1 MFDNKDMLYEIA
13 LDHPVHNC
21 LLPDRFMLDSTRD
34 RLWASLLGGKNA
46 IRELG
51 ERLRKSEHIEMT
63 SRETRRR
70 MSDESIITM
79 LMLSHES
86 RIVLMQAGTISPEEW
101 HDMVFSAQGKALSG
115 KPKKPKAWAL
125 KLESYDFDLT
135 RESVEKVM
143 LDLIQPYTDL
153 EFYRGLGQTEKDSA
167 DFVIN
172 AALCNLMSIDIS
184 FVLAFIEHYTFLMER
199 QTAFVM
205 GVTRAAKEG
214 GTAGK
219 SYSLLSPPTEVS
231 YPDYWRACLRTLFD
245 GMPDK
250 GQDITFTGLIRN
262 ANILL
267 SLTSH
272 GTHGIGAALRD
283 RLDRDEQRLFNG
295 LSRLQAEVEQSG
307 LQVEQEAW
315 KNAVETLAS
324 LPKIPAFPALSKSLL
339 AELERYVND
348 RSNLREQAER
358 SPKLFTD
365 PLHEVKRIKV
375 AITEEISKPNT
386 DVNKLGELTGQLS
399 EQTALFQESAAQLG
413 AMYAGVLQIG
423 LNLREKLVEFA
434 DGVEAQPTPE
444 VPAEPEVQAYPD
456 LREDLKQAKQEALT
470 LAEKLTVQEKLN
482 QSNSTVI
489 ENLTTELSE
498 YRGNVH
504 KLKQRLTF
512 IPKAPEEPEVT
523 TPLPFDLFKKII
535 IGAQPNPLEILSF
548 FELEAPDRVVVLPS
562 AKVSAD
568 EANDYRNG
576 HRLAELVQRLLYPY
590 FDAIQ
595 SGEADATARKIL
607 GNNNYAA
614 KESQGVEQNRSLR
627 SQREFEYNG
636 ETYYFQR
643 HLSLGRNYGT
653 ADSIRLYFEII
664 EGKVVIAYCGK
675 HLDSVQ
681 TN

>member
-1 MFDNKDMLYEIA
+1 M
-13 LDHPVHNC
+13 
-21 LLPDRFMLDSTRD
+21 
-34 RLWASLLGGKNA
+34 
-46 IRELG
+46 
-51 ERLRKSEHIEMT
+51 
-63 SRETRRR
+63 
-70 MSDESIITM
+70 
-79 LMLSHES
+79 
-86 RIVLMQAGTISPEEW
+86 
-101 HDMVFSAQGKALSG
+101 
-115 KPKKPKAWAL
+115 
-125 KLESYDFDLT
+125 
-135 RESVEKVM
+135 
-143 LDLIQPYTDL
+143 
-153 EFYRGLGQTEKDSA
+153 
-167 DFVIN
+167 
-172 AALCNLMSIDIS
+172 
-184 FVLAFIEHYTFLMER
+184 
-199 QTAFVM
+199 
-205 GVTRAAKEG
+205 
-214 GTAGK
+214 
-219 SYSLLSPPTEVS
+219 
-231 YPDYWRACLRTLFD
+231 
-245 GMPDK
+245 
-250 GQDITFTGLIRN
+250 
-262 ANILL
+262 
-267 SLTSH
+267 
-272 GTHGIGAALRD
+272 
-283 RLDRDEQRLFNG
+283 
-295 LSRLQAEVEQSG
+295 
-307 LQVEQEAW
+307 
-315 KNAVETLAS
+315 
-324 LPKIPAFPALSKSLL
+324 
-339 AELERYVND
+339 
-348 RSNLREQAER
+348 
-358 SPKLFTD
+358 
-365 PLHEVKRIKV
+365 
-375 AITEEISKPNT
+375 
-386 DVNKLGELTGQLS
+386 
-399 EQTALFQESAAQLG
+399 
-413 AMYAGVLQIG
+413 
-423 LNLREKLVEFA
+423 
-434 DGVEAQPTPE
+434 
-444 VPAEPEVQAYPD
+444 QAYPD

-576 HRLAELVQRLLYPY
+576 HRLADLVQRLLYPY